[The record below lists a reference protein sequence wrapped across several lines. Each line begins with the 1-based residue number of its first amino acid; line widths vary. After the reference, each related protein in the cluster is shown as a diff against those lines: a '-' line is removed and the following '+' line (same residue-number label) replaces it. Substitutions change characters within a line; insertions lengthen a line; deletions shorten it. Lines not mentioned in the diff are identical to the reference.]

1 MPRPGNNPAIV
12 VGIDGS
18 DNGLRALDWAL
29 EEAAAHRC
37 PIRLVYAYVPSAHRR
52 AERAHG
58 ASPRMIAMYEE
69 GREVFAAARAH
80 LAGHRHADL
89 VVGTAL
95 YEGAPAQVLVE
106 MVSRARMCVVGRR
119 GRGGLS
125 SLLPGSTSMSLAVHA
140 RVPVV
145 VVPARREPTAVAAGE
160 ANGADSANGSGGTAG
175 TAGPRVVVGADLSP
189 AGETAVEFAFEEA
202 MARRLP
208 LLAVA
213 AWDLAD
219 PYVYNPAALAEAEAE
234 HHAGVTRSLTQTL
247 APWREKYAEVPVAT
261 LVERSHPVSA
271 LVGHARP
278 ADLLVLGGRVHP
290 RSEVVTG
297 STTRAVLRRVSC
309 PVAVVHSPET
319 AKVSRDSA

>member
-37 PIRLVYAYVPSAHRR
+37 PVRLVYAYVPSAHRH

-95 YEGAPAQVLVE
+95 YEGAPARVLVE

-119 GRGGLS
+119 GRSGLS

-140 RVPVV
+140 RVPLV
-145 VVPARREPTAVAAGE
+145 VVPAQLAANGAGE
-160 ANGADSANGSGGTAG
+160 ANGAN
-175 TAGPRVVVGADLSP
+175 GPRVVVGVDLPS

-202 MARRLP
+202 TARGLP
-208 LLAVA
+208 LLAVT

-219 PYVYNPAALAEAEAE
+219 PYIYNPAALAEAVAEREAR
-234 HHAGVTRSLTQTL
+234 VTRSLAQTL
-247 APWREKYAEVPVAT
+247 TPWREKYAEVPVTT

-271 LVGHARP
+271 LVGVSGP

-297 STTRAVLRRVSC
+297 STTRAVVRRVSC
-309 PVAVVHSPET
+309 PVAVVHDPELPRVPRT
-319 AKVSRDSA
+319 

>member
-1 MPRPGNNPAIV
+1 MPRPGDNPAIV
-12 VGIDGS
+12 VGVDGS

-37 PIRLVYAYVPSAHRR
+37 PVRLVYAYVPFAHRR
-52 AERAHG
+52 AERVHG

-80 LAGHRHADL
+80 LAGHLHADL

-95 YEGAPAQVLVE
+95 YEGAPARVLAE

-119 GRGGLS
+119 GRSGLA

-145 VVPARREPTAVAAGE
+145 VVPARREPAAGTAGGGAEVGE
-160 ANGADSANGSGGTAG
+160 ANGRGGPG
-175 TAGPRVVVGADLSP
+175 GPRVVVGVDLPST
-189 AGETAVEFAFEEA
+189 GETAVEFAFEEA
-202 MARRLP
+202 TARGLP

-213 AWDLAD
+213 AWDLTD
-219 PYVYNPAALAEAEAE
+219 PYVYSPAALTEAVAESQAR
-234 HHAGVTRSLTQTL
+234 VTRSLAQTL
-247 APWREKYAEVPVAT
+247 APWREKYAEVPLAT
-261 LVERSHPVSA
+261 LVERSHPVAA
-271 LVGHARP
+271 LVGLSRP

-290 RSEVVTG
+290 PSELVTG
-297 STTRAVLRRVSC
+297 STARAVLRRVAC
-309 PVAVVHSPET
+309 PVAVVHDPELS
-319 AKVSRDSA
+319 KVSRTTA

>member
-12 VGIDGS
+12 VGVDGS

-37 PIRLVYAYVPSAHRR
+37 PVRLVYAYVPSAHRQG
-52 AERAHG
+52 ERVHG

-95 YEGAPAQVLVE
+95 YEGPPAQVLIE

-140 RVPVV
+140 RMPVV
-145 VVPARREPTAVAAGE
+145 VVPPRGGQPADANGAGE
-160 ANGADSANGSGGTAG
+160 ANGAGG
-175 TAGPRVVVGADLSP
+175 TAGPRVVVGVDLP
-189 AGETAVEFAFEEA
+189 AAGETAVEFAFEEA
-202 MARRLP
+202 LARGLP

-213 AWDLAD
+213 AWDLAE
-219 PYVYNPAALAEAEAE
+219 PYAYNPAAVAEAVAE
-234 HHAGVTRSLTQTL
+234 HQARTTRSLTQTL
-247 APWREKYAEVPVAT
+247 APWREKYAEVPVTT
-261 LVERSHPVSA
+261 LVEQSRPVTA
-271 LVGHARP
+271 LVGHSGP
-278 ADLLVLGGRVHP
+278 ADLLVLGGRAHP
-290 RSEVVTG
+290 RSQVVAG
-297 STTRAVLRRVSC
+297 STTRAVLRRASC
-309 PVAVVHSPET
+309 PVAVVHSPELPQ
-319 AKVSRDSA
+319 ASRNPA

>member
-12 VGIDGS
+12 VGVDGS

-37 PIRLVYAYVPSAHRR
+37 PVRLVYAYVPSAHRHTGHTGHTAR
-52 AERAHG
+52 THG

-106 MVSRARMCVVGRR
+106 LVSGARMCVVGRR
-119 GRGGLS
+119 GRGGLA

-140 RVPVV
+140 RGPVV
-145 VVPARREPTAVAAGE
+145 VVPARREPTDVHDARP
-160 ANGADSANGSGGTAG
+160 
-175 TAGPRVVVGADLSP
+175 AGPRVVVGADLRP
-189 AGETAVEFAFEEA
+189 AGEAAVEFAFEEA
-202 MARRLP
+202 MARGLP

-234 HHAGVTRSLTQTL
+234 YRSRVTRTLAQTL
-247 APWREKYAEVPVAT
+247 APWREKYAEVPVT
-261 LVERSHPVSA
+261 TRVERNHPVSA
-271 LVGHARP
+271 LVGHCGA

-309 PVAVVHSPET
+309 PVAVVH
-319 AKVSRDSA
+319 ADSA